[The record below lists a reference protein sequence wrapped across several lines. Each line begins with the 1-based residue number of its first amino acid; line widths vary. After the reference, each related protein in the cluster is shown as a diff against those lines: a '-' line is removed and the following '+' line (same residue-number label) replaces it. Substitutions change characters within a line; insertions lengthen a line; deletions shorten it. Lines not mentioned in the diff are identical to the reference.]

1 MKEINQ
7 EIVGDIMAYKSDQQG
22 RILEQYVRF
31 VDTVSSDPTKD
42 TNNMIDCIGIME
54 EQGVNVSRLLTA
66 SIGLS
71 GEVGEFNDIVK
82 KVLFQGKEVDE
93 DTIRHL
99 RSELGDI
106 CWYMAQACMAL
117 DTSFEEVLDM
127 NIAKLSDR
135 YPGGF
140 DALRSAS
147 RKEGDI

>member
-1 MKEINQ
+1 MTNLTDYIN
-7 EIVGDIMAYKSDQQG
+7 
-22 RILEQYVRF
+22 F
-31 VDTVSSDPTKD
+31 VDTVSSDPTKNTAD
-42 TNNMIDCIGIME
+42 MIDCIGIME
-54 EQGVNVSRLLTA
+54 EQGMNTSRLLTA

-82 KVLFQGKEVDE
+82 RVLFQGKEIDE

-117 DTSFEEVLDM
+117 DTSFEEIIDINV
-127 NIAKLSDR
+127 AKLSDR

>member
-1 MKEINQ
+1 M
-7 EIVGDIMAYKSDQQG
+7 VYKTDGGKLQ
-22 RILEQYVRF
+22 QYVRF
-31 VDTVSSDPTKD
+31 VDTVSSNPTKD
-42 TNNMIDCIGIME
+42 TDNMIECIGIME
-54 EQGVNVSRLLTA
+54 EQGVKVSRLLTA

-93 DTIRHL
+93 DTIKHL
-99 RSELGDI
+99 RSELGDV
-106 CWYMAQACMAL
+106 CWYLAQAMIAL
-117 DTSFEEVLDM
+117 DTSFEEVIDM

>member
-1 MKEINQ
+1 MTNLTDYIN
-7 EIVGDIMAYKSDQQG
+7 
-22 RILEQYVRF
+22 F
-31 VDTVSSDPTKD
+31 VDTVSSDPTKNTVD
-42 TNNMIDCIGIME
+42 MINCIGIME
-54 EQGVNVSRLLTA
+54 EQGMNTSRLLTA

-82 KVLFQGKEVDE
+82 KVLFQGKEIDE

-117 DTSFEEVLDM
+117 DTSFEEIIDINV
-127 NIAKLSDR
+127 AKLSDR

>member
-1 MKEINQ
+1 MTNLTDYIN
-7 EIVGDIMAYKSDQQG
+7 
-22 RILEQYVRF
+22 F
-31 VDTVSSDPTKD
+31 VDTVSSDPTKNTAD
-42 TNNMIDCIGIME
+42 MIDCIGIME
-54 EQGVNVSRLLTA
+54 EQGMNTSRLLTA

-82 KVLFQGKEVDE
+82 KVLFQGKEIDE

-117 DTSFEEVLDM
+117 DTSFEEIIDINV
-127 NIAKLSDR
+127 AKLSDR

>member
-31 VDTVSSDPTKD
+31 VDTVSSNPTKD

-117 DTSFEEVLDM
+117 NTSFEEVIDM

>member
-1 MKEINQ
+1 
-7 EIVGDIMAYKSDQQG
+7 MAYKSDQQG
-22 RILEQYVRF
+22 KILEQYVRF

-42 TNNMIDCIGIME
+42 TDNMVECIGIME

-117 DTSFEEVLDM
+117 DTSFEEVIDM